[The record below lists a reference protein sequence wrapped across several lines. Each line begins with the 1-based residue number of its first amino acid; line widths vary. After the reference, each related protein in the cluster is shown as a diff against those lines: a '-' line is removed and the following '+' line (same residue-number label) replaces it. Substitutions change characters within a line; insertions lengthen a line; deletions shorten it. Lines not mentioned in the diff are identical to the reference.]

1 MNEDIKEKNENG
13 CNSVIKNEEN
23 DDLLLIQD
31 SLINSYERDKIT
43 FSKNGIIKF
52 LNDLGDQTDWI
63 NLFNKDNLILNYK
76 TTVNNFK
83 I

>member
-63 NLFNKDNLILNYK
+63 NLFNKDNLILHYK